1 MKLCD
6 VTVNLAENLVK
17 NQDLLGINN
26 KLDQDKLSKSVGV
39 DNRYWLKGQKLEDL
53 IAECANSF
61 KKKNQ
66 FLAGKTLVVISVNQS
81 GGRRFP
87 GYANQLQ
94 YLLEL
99 APDSIC
105 IDLNMGCSGFIY
117 SSYLM
122 KCIFSQNENID
133 YGVILTADGYSNH
146 IHKDSTS
153 ILPVFGDA
161 CSLTLFNKS
170 HSYSAF
176 AFLSDGSNYDKL
188 TMNLD
193 QIEMNGQAVFQF
205 VSFKVSKKLKAFIDD
220 NEQLGIHTLYLHQ
233 ASKVSIDNLIKILDL
248 KDFRIPIN
256 LHKYG
261 NCTSTSIPLLIND
274 DMESGLFDGR
284 FIASGFGV
292 GLSYGSMLMDGK

>member
-6 VTVNLAENLVK
+6 VTVGLAENLVN
-17 NQDLLGINN
+17 NQDLFWIND

-39 DNRYWLKGQKLEDL
+39 DSRYWLKGQQLEDL
-53 IAECANSF
+53 ISECARSF
-61 KKKNQ
+61 QKKNQ

-94 YLLEL
+94 YLLEF
-99 APDSIC
+99 ATDSIC

-117 SSYLM
+117 ASYLM
-122 KCIFSQNENID
+122 KCILSQNEHMD

-146 IHKDSTS
+146 MHKDNTS

-161 CSLTLFNKS
+161 CSLTLFEKDNF
-170 HSYSAF
+170 HSEF
-176 AFLSDGSNYDKL
+176 NFLSDGSNYDKL
-188 TMNLD
+188 TMNSD

-205 VSFKVSKKLKAFIDD
+205 VSFKVSKKLKGFIDASRH
-220 NEQLGIHTLYLHQ
+220 LGIRTLYLHQ

-292 GLSYGSMLMDGK
+292 GLSYGSMLMDNK

>member
-17 NQDLLGINN
+17 NQDLIELND
-26 KLDQDKLSKSVGV
+26 KLDQGKLSKSVGV
-39 DNRYWLKGQKLEDL
+39 DSRYWLKGQKLEDL
-53 IAECANSF
+53 IFECANSF
-61 KKKNQ
+61 MKKNQ
-66 FLAGKTLVVISVNQS
+66 YLAGKTLVVISVNQS

-94 YLLEL
+94 YLLGL

-117 SSYLM
+117 ASYLM
-122 KCIFSQNENID
+122 KCIFSQSENID

-146 IHKDSTS
+146 IDKDSTS
-153 ILPVFGDA
+153 LLPVFGDA
-161 CSLTLFNKS
+161 CSLSLLNKS
-170 HSYSAF
+170 NGYTTF
-176 AFLSDGSNYDKL
+176 DFLSDGSNYDKL
-188 TMNLD
+188 TMNSD

-205 VSFKVSKKLKAFIDD
+205 VSFKVSKRLKAFIGV
-220 NEQLGIHTLYLHQ
+220 NEKMGIHTLYLHQ

-248 KDFRIPIN
+248 EDFRIPIN

-274 DMESGLFDGR
+274 DIKSGLFDGK
-284 FIASGFGV
+284 FIACGFGV
-292 GLSYGSMLMDGK
+292 GLSYGSMIMDGK

>member
-1 MKLCD
+1 MKLCN
-6 VTVNLAENLVK
+6 VTVTLAETLVE
-17 NQDLLGINN
+17 NQDLLDIND

-39 DNRYWLKGQKLEDL
+39 DSRYWLKGQKLEDL
-53 IAECANSF
+53 IVSCAELF
-61 KKKNQ
+61 KQKNK
-66 FLAGKTLVVISVNQS
+66 FLVGKTLVIISVNQS

-99 APDSIC
+99 APNSIC

-117 SSYLM
+117 ASYLM
-122 KCIFSQNENID
+122 SCIFSTNQNII
-133 YGVILTADGYSNH
+133 YGVILTADGYSEH
-146 IHKDSTS
+146 IDKDNTS

-161 CSLTLFNKS
+161 CSITLFNAN
-170 HSYSAF
+170 HHYQAF
-176 AFLSDGSNYDKL
+176 DFLSDGRNYDKL
-188 TMNLD
+188 TMNSN

-205 VSFKVSKKLKAFIDD
+205 VSFRVSKVLKAFIDA
-220 NEQLGIHTLYLHQ
+220 NQEFGIHTLYLHQ

-256 LHKYG
+256 LPKYG
-261 NCTSTSIPLLIND
+261 NCTSSSIPLLIND
-274 DMESGLFDGR
+274 DIESGIFDGR

-292 GLSYGSMLMDGK
+292 GLSYGSMLMDDK